1 VLDCGSHPQAF
12 LKMAS
17 KSSAGKT
24 GEVLRVTRLEVGF
37 DDTRRKPG

>member
-1 VLDCGSHPQAF
+1 MLDRGSHPQAF
-12 LKMAS
+12 LKASS

-24 GEVLRVTRLEVGF
+24 GEVMGVTRLEVGF